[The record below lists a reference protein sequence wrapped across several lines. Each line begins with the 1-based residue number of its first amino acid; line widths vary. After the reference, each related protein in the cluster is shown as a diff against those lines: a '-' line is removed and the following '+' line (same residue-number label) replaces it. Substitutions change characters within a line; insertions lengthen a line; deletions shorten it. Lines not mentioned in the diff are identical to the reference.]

1 MTYVIWSFQRCTTSQ
16 VQHNDW
22 EKWFQTLVVTALITY
37 SALSPF
43 LLSLALPSSL
53 PLFSSVSYWL
63 HSMARHLSRCHPP
76 YGFLFPSLC
85 VKQWK
90 QDFSVQSF
98 FPLLFRLLTP
108 PLLLLLTFAT
118 DSSLFQAYWKGKLV
132 HVVLMIACSC
142 ENSIKVTR
150 VATNCAMVTCVLL
163 IEHFI
168 GVHMLLSVS
177 AWSECI

>member
-53 PLFSSVSYWL
+53 PLFSSLIGFTLWPDICHVAIPLMASPLPLSVWSNGNRIFLFSLSFHFFFVYSPHLSCSCSPSPLTPHFFRHIEKASLCTLCLWL
-63 HSMARHLSRCHPP
+63 HAA
-76 YGFLFPSLC
+76 
-85 VKQWK
+85 V
-90 QDFSVQSF
+90 
-98 FPLLFRLLTP
+98 
-108 PLLLLLTFAT
+108 
-118 DSSLFQAYWKGKLV
+118 
-132 HVVLMIACSC
+132 C